1 MYMDTPFVQIVNTVT
16 DSTESAPVAQGVNLR
31 GLAMT
36 RLETF
41 VDAAFAFAVTLLV
54 IAVDDV
60 PRTYEELVIAL
71 KSIPVFV
78 GASAQV
84 FVFWIAHRYWS
95 RCYGLDDWV
104 AVLLTLILVM
114 SLLVMVFPLRVVYTF
129 AASDMT
135 GGWIPPPF
143 KLDPVM
149 WAEQLRLIFIVFGA
163 SWAWLAAVVV
173 AMFCYA
179 LKQRTSL
186 QLSEPEHRDA
196 ILYICT
202 YGVLSLSGITS
213 IIIAVTASDDLIELA
228 GYQYFLLLSIP
239 LITWAVRRRIRGPWH
254 RGTE

>member
-1 MYMDTPFVQIVNTVT
+1 M
-16 DSTESAPVAQGVNLR
+16 R

-54 IAVDDV
+54 IAVDDI
-60 PRTYEELVIAL
+60 PRSYEELVLAL

-114 SLLVMVFPLRVVYTF
+114 SLLVMVFPLRVVYSF

-143 KLDPVM
+143 ELDPVM
-149 WAEQLRLIFIVFGA
+149 WVEQLRLIFIVFGA

-179 LKQRTSL
+179 LKQGSIL
-186 QLSEPEHRDA
+186 QLSEGERLEA
-196 ILYICT
+196 ILYTCI
-202 YGVLSLSGITS
+202 YGFLSLSGIIS
-213 IIIAVTASDDLIELA
+213 IIIASTAPDDSIEIA
-228 GYQYFLLLSIP
+228 GYQYFLLLLLP
-239 LITWAVRRRIRGPWH
+239 FMAWAVRKRIRNLGVPD
-254 RGTE
+254 TN